1 MDLTTFLIFLML
13 AVFTIYKYYSLKIK
27 KEFESKFQKWKQ
39 EEETKIRNDAIQRWS
54 KTILGK
60 VGEQLAPLLLFENY
74 GINLKDIRFLGSP
87 VDFIVFKGL
96 YDGNPEEI
104 IFVEVESGNS
114 I

>member
-1 MDLTTFLIFLML
+1 
-13 AVFTIYKYYSLKIK
+13 
-27 KEFESKFQKWKQ
+27 
-39 EEETKIRNDAIQRWS
+39 
-54 KTILGK
+54 
-60 VGEQLAPLLLFENY
+60 LLFENY